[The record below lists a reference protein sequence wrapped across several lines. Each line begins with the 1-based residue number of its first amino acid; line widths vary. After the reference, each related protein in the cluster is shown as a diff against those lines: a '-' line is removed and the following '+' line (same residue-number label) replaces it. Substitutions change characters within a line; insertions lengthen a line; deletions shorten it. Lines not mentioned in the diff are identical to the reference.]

1 MSMSRKPPRPSPGAQ
16 PQPNRRYPATGAPP
30 PERPLGVPLP
40 TSRLE
45 RRRWGVARAYASDDD
60 GGPWIDVGVVFE
72 RDGHLSFELLGEPYA
87 WRDDAQVRRI
97 RLYPDAPKGDES
109 AAE

>member
-1 MSMSRKPPRPSPGAQ
+1 
-16 PQPNRRYPATGAPP
+16 
-30 PERPLGVPLP
+30 
-40 TSRLE
+40 
-45 RRRWGVARAYASDDD
+45 
-60 GGPWIDVGVVFE
+60 VVFE